1 MKIGRYPVLALAVA
15 LGMVGAWAP
24 AARATGGAKIGVVDL
39 QRCLNE
45 TKVGKKYKADFTA
58 EADQLK
64 AKLEKE
70 EAALKTLRDDLEKQG
85 AVLSETARAEKERSY
100 REKLDA
106 FKEKFQGSQQSLQR
120 RDQEL
125 TRKILKDLQGVIRD
139 IGEAGGYAI
148 VLEKGEGGIL
158 YIPAA
163 ADLTNEVI
171 RRYDKTAGE

>member
-1 MKIGRYPVLALAVA
+1 MKIGRYLALALA
-15 LGMVGAWAP
+15 LGAAWTP
-24 AARATGGAKIGVVDL
+24 AVRAADAAKIGVVDL

-70 EAALKTLRDDLEKQG
+70 EAALKALRDDLEKQG
-85 AVLSETARAEKERSY
+85 AVLSEAARTERERSY

-106 FKEKFQGSQQSLQR
+106 FKEKFQGSQQALQR

-125 TRKILKDLQGVIRD
+125 TRKILKDLQSVIRD
-139 IGEAGGYAI
+139 LGEAGGYAI

-158 YIPAA
+158 YVPAA